1 MTQHYNS
8 KGTADEN
15 IEDLD
20 ISTKSNAA
28 DFATAI
34 DVMNEN
40 YIQSAINK
48 HFPSHKIIGEEA
60 VGTGSIPPLTNDK
73 TWIIDPIDGTTN
85 FASGLPLSCV
95 SIGFCKDGQP
105 YLGVIYAPMTNELY
119 IAVRG
124 LGAYRNGIRLLPCTG
139 EKATKTLSSAVVC
152 FEFGY
157 ARDDEAADNMVNAVR
172 RLLKH
177 GVRTTRT
184 LGAGV
189 LDLCYVAC
197 GRMDVVYTGM
207 AGEGWKPWD
216 YCAALVVAME
226 CGCYMGHLRPELND
240 LDSKTGKAR
249 SGYAFNMYSK
259 TMICAVNEE
268 LAEETQKCVLG
279 L

>member
-1 MTQHYNS
+1 MLGLVFLVATNHYHNQAGKNMTQHYNS

-48 HFPSHKIIGEEA
+48 QFPSHKIIGEEA

-139 EKATKTLSSAVVC
+139 EKATKTLSNAVVC

-157 ARDDEAADNMVNAVR
+157 ARDDDAAADNMVNAVR
-172 RLLKH
+172 RLL
-177 GVRTTRT
+177 
-184 LGAGV
+184 
-189 LDLCYVAC
+189 
-197 GRMDVVYTGM
+197 
-207 AGEGWKPWD
+207 
-216 YCAALVVAME
+216 
-226 CGCYMGHLRPELND
+226 
-240 LDSKTGKAR
+240 
-249 SGYAFNMYSK
+249 
-259 TMICAVNEE
+259 
-268 LAEETQKCVLG
+268 
-279 L
+279 

>member
-1 MTQHYNS
+1 
-8 KGTADEN
+8 
-15 IEDLD
+15 
-20 ISTKSNAA
+20 
-28 DFATAI
+28 
-34 DVMNEN
+34 
-40 YIQSAINK
+40 
-48 HFPSHKIIGEEA
+48 
-60 VGTGSIPPLTNDK
+60 
-73 TWIIDPIDGTTN
+73 
-85 FASGLPLSCV
+85 
-95 SIGFCKDGQP
+95 
-105 YLGVIYAPMTNELY
+105 
-119 IAVRG
+119 
-124 LGAYRNGIRLLPCTG
+124 
-139 EKATKTLSSAVVC
+139 
-152 FEFGY
+152 
-157 ARDDEAADNMVNAVR
+157 MVNAVR

-226 CGCYMGHLRPELND
+226 CGCYMGHLRPEVSD
-240 LDSKTGKAR
+240 LDSETGKAR

-259 TMICAVNEE
+259 TMICAVNED